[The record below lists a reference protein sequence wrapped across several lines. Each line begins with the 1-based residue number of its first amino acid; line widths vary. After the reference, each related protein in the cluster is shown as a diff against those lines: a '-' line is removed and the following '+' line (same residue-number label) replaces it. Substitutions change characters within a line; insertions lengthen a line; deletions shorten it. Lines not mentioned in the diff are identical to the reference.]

1 MKEWSNKH
9 IDAYSMT
16 VKEWLDK
23 LTDDNWHTERMV
35 IEAIIDGGYDTM
47 KKAIVVWIG
56 HTMYG
61 YMPDELTSLRKKIYE
76 EIDKEER

>member
-1 MKEWSNKH
+1 MKEWSNEH
-9 IDAYSMT
+9 IDAYNMT

-47 KKAIVVWIG
+47 KKAVVVWIG
-56 HTMYG
+56 HMMYG
-61 YMPDELTSLRKKIYE
+61 YMPDELASLRKKIYE

>member
-1 MKEWSNKH
+1 MGDWDNGATE
-9 IDAYSMT
+9 IDKMT
-16 VKEWLDK
+16 VRQFLDK
-23 LTDDNWHTERMV
+23 LTDENWHTERMV

-47 KKAIVVWIG
+47 KKAIVVWMG
-56 HTMYG
+56 HMAYG

>member
-9 IDAYSMT
+9 IDAYNMT

-23 LTDDNWHTERMV
+23 LTNDNWHTERMV

-47 KKAIVVWIG
+47 KKAVVVWIG
-56 HTMYG
+56 HMMYG
-61 YMPDELTSLRKKIYE
+61 YMPDELASLRNKIYE
-76 EIDKEER
+76 EMDKEER

>member
-1 MKEWSNKH
+1 MKEWSNDH
-9 IDAYSMT
+9 IDAYNMA
-16 VKEWLDK
+16 VKDWLDK

-35 IEAIIDGGYDTM
+35 VEAIIDGGYDTM

-56 HTMYG
+56 HMMYG
-61 YMPDELTSLRKKIYE
+61 YMPDELASLRKKIYE

>member
-1 MKEWSNKH
+1 MKEWNNEH
-9 IDAYSMT
+9 IDAYNMT
-16 VKEWLDK
+16 VKDWLDK

-47 KKAIVVWIG
+47 KKAVVVWIG
-56 HTMYG
+56 HMMYG
-61 YMPDELTSLRKKIYE
+61 YMPDELASLRKKIYE